1 MIGDGLTKDL
11 SSLHP
16 IEDGTGRRA
25 GPSPLR
31 VNRHRDTIGQ
41 LMVTMAYFNSFTCK
55 KRRWRAKCFFLL
67 WSYLILSFRWENET
81 RRNFI
86 IRNSRFISQVHKR
99 QIGKLDGAIILGIYV
114 SKEKLC

>member
-16 IEDGTGRRA
+16 TEDGTGRRA

-55 KRRWRAKCFFLL
+55 ERRWRAKCFFR
-67 WSYLILSFRWENET
+67 SDLI
-81 RRNFI
+81 
-86 IRNSRFISQVHKR
+86 
-99 QIGKLDGAIILGIYV
+99 
-114 SKEKLC
+114 